1 MKTYIFTEKQ
11 IFNLCI
17 SLNQI
22 SVVGM
27 MQAEQLTI
35 CKQILDAPH
44 QVIEKEGEENEH
56 NNNQTN

>member
-22 SVVGM
+22 SVVGN
-27 MQAEQLTI
+27 
-35 CKQILDAPH
+35 DA
-44 QVIEKEGEENEH
+44 G
-56 NNNQTN
+56 